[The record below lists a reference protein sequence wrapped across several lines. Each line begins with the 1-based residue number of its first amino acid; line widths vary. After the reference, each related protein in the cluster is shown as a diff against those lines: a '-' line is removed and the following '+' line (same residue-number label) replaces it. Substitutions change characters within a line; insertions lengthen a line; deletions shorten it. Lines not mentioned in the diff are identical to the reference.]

1 MKGFCPARRIFNVTM
16 DAKGAQEL
24 ARRLG
29 DHADRVDARPEP
41 LKSADAAPIF
51 HWFGIEPSRGAD
63 DEDEAPAAS
72 PHMRRR

>member
-1 MKGFCPARRIFNVTM
+1 M

-29 DHADRVDARPEP
+29 DHADRVDPLPEP

-51 HWFGIEPSRGAD
+51 HWFGIEPAKAAD
-63 DEDEAPAAS
+63 VEDEGQISS
-72 PHMRRR
+72 PHTRRR

>member
-1 MKGFCPARRIFNVTM
+1 M

-41 LKSADAAPIF
+41 LKTADAAPIF
-51 HWFGIEPSRGAD
+51 HWFGIEPSPVAD
-63 DEDEAPAAS
+63 VDDEAPDAS
-72 PHMRRR
+72 PRMRGC